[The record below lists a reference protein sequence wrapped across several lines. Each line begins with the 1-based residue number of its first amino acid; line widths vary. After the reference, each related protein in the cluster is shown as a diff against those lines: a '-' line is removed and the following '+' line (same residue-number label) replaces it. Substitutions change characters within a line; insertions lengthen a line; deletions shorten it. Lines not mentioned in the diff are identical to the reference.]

1 MSEEET
7 VAQIEATTL
16 KEGRRRS
23 RAMRSSTFKAIASL
37 EFGPP
42 EEWED
47 GVLDETIENTIIV
60 DRVRWHERVTWISL
74 VIAVGIAAFA
84 LAWMFKP
91 APEQLPIT
99 FECGIEYV
107 GGVGEDVQCEGVPD
121 VEG

>member
-16 KEGRRRS
+16 KEGRRKA
-23 RAMRSSTFKAIASL
+23 RAMRSSTFKAIAAL

-42 EEWED
+42 EEWEE
-47 GVLDETIENTIIV
+47 GLLDEVVEDVIAV
-60 DRVRWHERVTWISL
+60 DRVRWHERSTWISV
-74 VIAVGIAAFA
+74 VIAVGMASFA

-91 APEQLPIT
+91 EPEQLPIT

-107 GGVGEDVQCEGVPD
+107 DGVGKDVQCEGAPD
-121 VEG
+121 E